1 MKKILMVVLLFLL
14 ISSVLCADTSWSWN
28 NPTDGFTNAG
38 ATTEVSL
45 NTKSTIQAE
54 IGFTTSTVA
63 ANEGGYKNI
72 AVDYTPVGEGGVV
85 LSAFDSNTGK
95 AWNNSEYITAQSGI
109 IKPASET
116 KLYATWLL
124 QSGQKLN
131 IYLYADGPLKL
142 SGNDTESIGWKV
154 SSKSGEGEVIYI
166 DCTTGAKEM
175 IGISADKPNSFSG
188 RYIEQHDPTATASE
202 SDDFKNYGS
211 IELIVQTDS
220 VWDHPAGEYN
230 ANLNMVIEVAQ

>member
-1 MKKILMVVLLFLL
+1 MKKTLMVGLLFLL

-38 ATTEVSL
+38 AATKVSL
-45 NTKSTIQAE
+45 DTKSTIQAE
-54 IGFTTSTVA
+54 IGFTTSAVA
-63 ANEGGYKNI
+63 ADEGGYKNI
-72 AVDYTPVGEGGVV
+72 AVDYMQVGEGGVV

-95 AWNNSEYITAQSGI
+95 AWNNSGYITAQSGI

-154 SSKSGEGEVIYI
+154 SSISGEREVIYI
-166 DCTTGAKEM
+166 DCTTGATEKN
-175 IGISADKPNSFSG
+175 ISAEKPNSFSEP
-188 RYIEQHDPTATASE
+188 YIEQHDSTATASDP
-202 SDDFKNYGS
+202 DDFKNYGS
-211 IELIVQTDS
+211 VELIVQTDS
-220 VWDHPAGEYN
+220 VWNHPSGRYT
-230 ANLNMVIEVAQ
+230 ANLNMVIEVVQ

>member
-1 MKKILMVVLLFLL
+1 MKKTLMVVLLFLL

-28 NPTDGFTNAG
+28 TTDGFSNAG
-38 ATTEVSL
+38 AATEVSL

-54 IGFTTSTVA
+54 IGFTTSAVA
-63 ANEGGYKNI
+63 ADESGYKNI
-72 AVDYTPVGEGGVV
+72 ADYTPVGEGGVV

-95 AWNNSEYITAQSGI
+95 AWNNSGYITAQSGI

-154 SSKSGEGEVIYI
+154 SSVSGESEVIYI
-166 DCTTGAKEM
+166 DCTTGATET
-175 IGISADKPNSFSG
+175 GISADKPNSFSG
-188 RYIEQHDPTATASE
+188 PYIEQHDPTATASD

-211 IELIVQTDS
+211 VELIVQTDS
-220 VWDHPAGEYN
+220 VWAHPAGEYN
-230 ANLNMVIEVAQ
+230 ANLNMVIEVVQ